1 MAWPFLW
8 CVPPIIAVL
17 RRFRPGTG
25 AGAYIPT
32 SLLRYVAFKLHVD
45 IQKVRWP
52 APGAWS
58 SAGLCATSAAL
69 GDFQLGVPKPALPSS
84 CSMDCCPDLSVGHQ
98 GVRAGRAPPQGAP
111 HGHASFLPN
120 VPVTRLLA
128 HSAL

>member
-8 CVPPIIAVL
+8 FVPPIIQVL

-45 IQKVRWP
+45 IQKVRRP

-58 SAGLCATSAAL
+58 SAGLCADQYCAMRPPTWYAEARSAKL
-69 GDFQLGVPKPALPSS
+69 LLDGLLP
-84 CSMDCCPDLSVGHQ
+84 PFIG
-98 GVRAGRAPPQGAP
+98 GAAGRLSCTCTLT
-111 HGHASFLPN
+111 GHHMAMLASC
-120 VPVTRLLA
+120 
-128 HSAL
+128 